1 MEENKDLVFGEAI
14 ELLRE
19 GKKLARRG
27 WNGEG
32 QFLALQ
38 TPDENSKMRKPYI
51 YISPVDGEL
60 VPWLA
65 SQTDMLAND
74 WFVVD

>member
-1 MEENKDLVFGEAI
+1 MGFGEALS
-14 ELLRE
+14 LLKE
-19 GKKLARRG
+19 GKKVARGG
-27 WNGEG
+27 WNGAG

-38 TPDENSKMRKPYI
+38 TPDEHSKMRKPYI

-65 SQTDMLAND
+65 SQTDMLSED
-74 WFVVD
+74 WSEVL

>member
-1 MEENKDLVFGEAI
+1 MGETFDFGVA
-14 ELLRE
+14 LSKLKE
-19 GKKLARRG
+19 GKKVARNG
-27 WNGEG
+27 WNGAG

-65 SQTDMLAND
+65 SQTDMLAED
-74 WFVVD
+74 WVEVE